1 MKSTKYVSIYSLVK
15 LIKKF
20 RTDSQVN
27 LVVCGRYAFSA
38 KVERMIIEGNLNEV
52 QDFKELPMEVLK
64 LLSFHFNTRWSQ
76 KTDSWFFKLRSF

>member
-1 MKSTKYVSIYSLVK
+1 
-15 LIKKF
+15 
-20 RTDSQVN
+20 
-27 LVVCGRYAFSA
+27 
-38 KVERMIIEGNLNEV
+38 MIIEGNLNEV